1 MFELTIDTGGTF
13 TDGLLIDEKRKIS
26 VAKFP
31 TNVANPPV
39 SIMGCIT
46 LLAQERG
53 LTKQELLADTTTLV
67 MGTTFATNCV
77 LEEKGAKCCLIYTK
91 GFKDIPELL
100 RRIPKPDIYNA
111 MLPAPNV
118 LIPRYLRFGIEERIQ
133 FDGEII
139 TPLNE
144 NDVHEAARKAKEE
157 NVEVPVVCFLNSYI
171 NSVHEERAAE
181 ILKTQYSDVVVSS
194 HVLRRWIEWDRLT
207 TAVLA
212 GYVKP
217 ALGRLLAT
225 LEEHLKKANFK
236 GTLLFIT
243 CAGGVATPDLCVD
256 NPALLIG
263 SGPAAGP
270 LLGRFLGELNGFE
283 NVIVCDMGGT
293 SFDVSLL
300 PGRMI
305 LTTRETAI
313 GDYRSGCEAVD
324 VTTLGAGGGSIA
336 WIDELGMLRV
346 GPSSAGADPGPACY
360 GTGGQKPTVTDAD
373 VILGYIPADYFLG
386 GRMPLNRSLAEKVV
400 EENIARPLSID
411 VVEAAHAISSI
422 VEANMAERVFLSAV
436 KKGFDPREFRLI
448 VGGGAGAVHGIAIA
462 SRLGIKQLYIPKL
475 AALFCALGIALADY
489 KYVLSRVLYRK
500 EDEVNVNELKDL
512 YHSLEEEGVATLARQ
527 GVTGEEMR
535 FMRGAEMRYSGQ
547 LHDIEV
553 LLPEI
558 RRGESFTEENFKA
571 LIQGFHER
579 HKAIYGYSDP
589 AMQSTIAT
597 LKLQAIG
604 MRRPVELIKQAF
616 SDKDPSAALKRKRM
630 VYFKELGGLVE
641 TPCYDAERLRHGN
654 VIMGPAVIEHP
665 QTTLVMSQGAELTV
679 DAYENYEIVRLNQ

>member
-13 TDGLLIDEKRKIS
+13 TDGLLIDDKRKIS

-31 TNVANPPV
+31 TNVANPSA
-39 SIMGCIT
+39 SIMGCMT
-46 LLAQERG
+46 LLARERG
-53 LTKQELLADTTTLV
+53 LTEQELLADTNTLV

-77 LEEKGAKCCLIYTK
+77 LEEKGARCCLIYTK

-100 RRIPKPDIYNA
+100 RRIPKADIYDPK
-111 MLPAPNV
+111 LPAPKV
-118 LIPRYLRFGIEERIQ
+118 LIPRYLRFGVEERIQ
-133 FDGEII
+133 FDGKII

-144 NDVHEAARKAKEE
+144 KDIRKAARKAKEQ

-171 NSVHEERAAE
+171 NSDHEERAAE
-181 ILKTQYSDVVVSS
+181 ILKTQFPDVVVSS

-217 ALGRLLAT
+217 ALGRLLTT
-225 LEEHLKKANFK
+225 LEDQLKKANFK
-236 GTLLFIT
+236 GTFVFIT
-243 CAGGVATPDLCVD
+243 CAGGVATPDLCID
-256 NPALLIG
+256 NPAMLIG

-270 LLGRFLGELNGFE
+270 LLGRFLAELKDFQ

-336 WIDELGMLRV
+336 WIDELGILRV

-373 VILGYIPADYFLG
+373 VVLGYIPDDYFLG
-386 GRMPLNRSLAEKVV
+386 GRMSLNRSLAEKVI
-400 EENIARPLSID
+400 EKNIAKPLGID
-411 VVEAAHAISSI
+411 VVEAAHAIASI
-422 VEANMAERVFLSAV
+422 VEANMAEGVFLSAV

-448 VGGGAGAVHGIAIA
+448 VGGGAGAVHAIAIA
-462 SRLGIKQLYIPKL
+462 NRLGVKQLYIPKL

-500 EDEVNVNELKDL
+500 EDEVDVKELKDL
-512 YHSLEEEGVATLARQ
+512 YHSLEEEGAATLARQ
-527 GVTGEEMR
+527 GVTEGEMR
-535 FMRGAEMRYSGQ
+535 FIRGAEMRYSGQ

-558 RRGESFTEENFKA
+558 RRGAPFAKEDLKR

-589 AMQSTIAT
+589 GMPSTIAT

-604 MRRPVELIKQAF
+604 RRPPIELMKQTL
-616 SDKDPSAALKRKRM
+616 SDRDPAPALKRKRR
-630 VYFKELGGLVE
+630 VYFKELGGFVD

-654 VIMGPAVIEHP
+654 VVKGPAIIEHP
-665 QTTLVMSQGAELTV
+665 QTTVVIPHEAELTV
-679 DAYENYEIVRLNQ
+679 DAYENYEIAR

>member
-1 MFELTIDTGGTF
+1 MFELALDTGGTF
-13 TDGLLIDEKRKIS
+13 TDGLLIDEERRIS

-31 TNVANPPV
+31 THPANPSA
-39 SIMGCIT
+39 SIMGCLK

-53 LTKQELLADTTTLV
+53 LTEQALLADITTLV
-67 MGTTFATNCV
+67 VGTTFATNCV

-100 RRIPKPDIYNA
+100 RRIPKADIYNA
-111 MLPAPNV
+111 KLPAPRV
-118 LIPRYLRFGIEERIQ
+118 LIPRYLRFGVEERVQ

-144 NDVHEAARKAKEE
+144 NDVHEAMRRAKEQ

-181 ILKTQYSDVVVSS
+181 ILRTQYPDVVVSS

-207 TAVLA
+207 TAALA
-212 GYVKP
+212 GYVRP
-217 ALGRLLAT
+217 PLGRLVTT
-225 LEEHLKKANFK
+225 LGEQLKNANFK

-243 CAGGVATPDLCVD
+243 CAGGVATPDLCLD

-270 LLGRFLGELNGFE
+270 LLGRFLAELTGFE
-283 NVIVCDMGGT
+283 NAIVCDMGGT

-305 LTTRETAI
+305 LTTRETTI
-313 GDYRSGCEAVD
+313 GDHRSGCEAVD

-373 VILGYIPADYFLG
+373 VVLGYIPADYFLG
-386 GRMPLNRSLAEKVV
+386 GRISLDRSLSEKVI
-400 EENIARPLSID
+400 EENIARPLGID
-411 VVEAAHAISSI
+411 LVEAAHAISSL

-436 KKGFDPREFRLI
+436 KKGFDPREFKLV
-448 VGGGAGAVHGIAIA
+448 VGGGAGGVHAIAIA
-462 SRLGIKQLYIPKL
+462 ARLGIKQLYIPKL

-489 KYVLSRVLYRK
+489 KHVLSRVLYRS
-500 EDEVNVNELKDL
+500 EDEVDVDELKDL
-512 YHSLEEEGVATLARQ
+512 FHSLEEEGVATLARQ
-527 GVTGEEMR
+527 GVTEGEMK
-535 FMRGAEMRYSGQ
+535 FIRGAEMRYSGQ

-558 RRGESFTEENFKA
+558 RRGESFTGENFNA
-571 LIQGFHER
+571 LIKGFHER
-579 HKAIYGYSDP
+579 HKAIYGWSDP
-589 AMQSTIAT
+589 AMPSTIAT

-604 MRRPVELIKQAF
+604 MRRPIELVKQPF
-616 SDKDPSAALKRKRM
+616 LDRNPSAALKRKRP
-630 VYFKELGGLVE
+630 VYFKELGGFVE
-641 TPCYDAERLRHGN
+641 TPCYDAGRLRPGN
-654 VIMGPAVIEHP
+654 IITGPAVIEHP
-665 QTTLVMSQGAELTV
+665 QTTVVVPHGAELTV
-679 DAYENYEIVRLNQ
+679 DAYENYEIVR